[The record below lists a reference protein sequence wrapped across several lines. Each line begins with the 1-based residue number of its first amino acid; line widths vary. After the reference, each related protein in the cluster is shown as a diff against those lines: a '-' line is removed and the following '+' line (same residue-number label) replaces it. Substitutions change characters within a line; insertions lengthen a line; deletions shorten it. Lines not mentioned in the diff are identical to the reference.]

1 MNLLFFDIDG
11 TLAIRRNVP
20 EGNTKALARLKEKG
34 EQTFICTGRAPIY
47 ANALFGDQVS
57 GVVCANGRY
66 ILYRGKKIFGKALSQ
81 EELDLYTKLIDA
93 HNGGAI
99 FLSDEQII
107 PYHLDE
113 EQISMVKKEYGEEH
127 VVEYS
132 GQPIYAFDIWYKTL
146 EQRDE
151 MMNGPLKE
159 YLVINDHGGHG
170 HGDCS
175 TKDFDKGSAISFC
188 LDYFKVDKENCF
200 AFGDG
205 YNDKAMFR
213 TAGNKIAMGN
223 AVDELKELATYITDD
238 ILNDGITK
246 ALEHF
251 DLL

>member
-1 MNLLFFDIDG
+1 MHLLFFDIDG
-11 TLAIRRNVP
+11 TLAIRKDVP
-20 EGNTKALARLKEKG
+20 EGNTRALALLKEKG
-34 EQTFICTGRAPIY
+34 EKTFICTGRAPIY
-47 ANALFGDQVS
+47 ANSLFGDQVS

-66 ILYRGKKIFGKALSQ
+66 ILYEGKKLFGKAFTP
-81 EELDLYTKLIDA
+81 EELKMYTDLIDA

-99 FLSDEQII
+99 LVSDEQII

-113 EQISMVKKEYGEEH
+113 NQVEQVKKEYGAKH
-127 VVEYS
+127 VVPYT
-132 GQPIYAFDIWYKTL
+132 GQPIYTFDIWYKTL

-175 TKDFDKGSAISFC
+175 TKDFDKGSAIAYC
-188 LDYFKVDKENCF
+188 LEYFHVDKENSY

-223 AVDELKELATYITDD
+223 AVDELNELATYVTDD
-238 ILNDGITK
+238 ILKDGITK
-246 ALEHF
+246 ALKHYE
-251 DLL
+251 LI